1 MKKYKEYMDSVRASD
16 TLHQRLVTLETS
28 GKRPVTWKKYGA
40 MAAALVLAVGL
51 GAWWLNREEV
61 YDPLVDY
68 APVAP
73 EIADEPVPDI
83 ALVEPSDV
91 TEPGEK
97 TIGGYE
103 VISGSGENAMTTYYI
118 LPYIEYGDT
127 SGQATAADWDI
138 PQGATRRDLTQ
149 DEIIALMGGEDA
161 VNTHLDWGEY
171 QLTGWAAWY
180 EDGSFWG
187 SYVYGYQ
194 GPLDHFEF
202 AVTAEQLP
210 PTCIAYP
217 ESVTQ
222 EIRGLTV
229 TADGHDSVATPSG
242 GVDAS
247 TRRVSFM
254 KDDYGYRFDI
264 TGTSHALT
272 EERVSRL
279 VCHVADR
286 GLGLYSVDGTADVCQ
301 PEDGTYVCAYCG
313 HVFPTGTAH
322 SHAFI
327 GADATYTCDLCGNTF
342 PVGTAHTHPYDPN
355 GAADPAYDAPPVS
368 VSDAPAGYTCPDC
381 GVTVPVGEK
390 HYHTQDETHTCSICG
405 EVLPIDVEHS
415 HAATVCPDCGESYA
429 AGAEHHC
436 TGGTYICSTCGQT
449 VQNGAAHSHSED
461 HHNDHHGGH
470 H

>member
-16 TLHQRLVTLETS
+16 TLHQRLVELETS
-28 GKRPVTWKKYGA
+28 GKRPVAWKKYGA
-40 MAAALVLAVGL
+40 MAAALALVVGL
-51 GAWWLNREEV
+51 GAWGLGKSGGWDALAANFR
-61 YDPLVDY
+61 P
-68 APVAP
+68 AAAP

-83 ALVEPSDV
+83 AIVEPGDV
-91 TEPGEK
+91 EDSWKK

-103 VISGSGENAMTTYYI
+103 VPSEDGMMMTYYT
-118 LPYIEYGDT
+118 LPYIDYGET
-127 SGQATAADWDI
+127 GGSKVTQAASLDWDI
-138 PQGATRRDLTQ
+138 PRGASRRDLTQ
-149 DEIIALMGGEDA
+149 NEMITLMGGVDA

-171 QLTGWAAWY
+171 QLTGWAAWN

-327 GADATYTCDLCGNTF
+327 GADATYTCDFCGNTF

-405 EVLPIDVEHS
+405 EVLPIDVEHAHELCTLPVAPS
-415 HAATVCPDCGESYA
+415 DTPATYTCGV
-429 AGAEHHC
+429 
-436 TGGTYICSTCGQT
+436 CGQT

-461 HHNDHHGGH
+461 HHDDHHGGH